1 MFELFSDVCPRT
13 VENFRCLCTGEKG
26 EGRNT
31 FKPLHYLNTP
41 IHRIVKGFIVQGGDF
56 SSGELLKYKNLTV
69 VDPSWPAK
77 VLIVQ
82 SIHLHSN
89 VAYYVVETVYVYQP
103 KFSMTDC
110 HRIKGSN
117 L

>member
-41 IHRIVKGFIVQGGDF
+41 VHRIVKGFIVQGGDF
-56 SSGELLKYKNLTV
+56 SSGESSVMNRV
-69 VDPSWPAK
+69 FF
-77 VLIVQ
+77 IVA
-82 SIHLHSN
+82 L
-89 VAYYVVETVYVYQP
+89 
-103 KFSMTDC
+103 
-110 HRIKGSN
+110 RI
-117 L
+117 LEF

>member
-41 IHRIVKGFIVQGGDF
+41 VHRIVKGFIVQGGDF
-56 SSGELLKYKNLTV
+56 SSGELLKCDEQARFLT
-69 VDPSWPAK
+69 SWP
-77 VLIVQ
+77 
-82 SIHLHSN
+82 S
-89 VAYYVVETVYVYQP
+89 
-103 KFSMTDC
+103 
-110 HRIKGSN
+110 GS
-117 L
+117 